1 MSELDRQ
8 AALLRSLIGGEP
20 AVGLGAASHGVARG
34 LEAYRVNAQAVA
46 ARALAAVYVPLQEEL
61 GEEQFATMAWAF
73 WRREPPERGD
83 LACWGAGLADFMAEQ
98 AQMPAPLIDRAR
110 LQWALHEA
118 ERAAD
123 AELDAGSL
131 QRLDG
136 RHEASELAL
145 QLMPGLSLVPQS
157 EGQVL
162 VWRRG
167 WRAVSEALPADLA
180 HFMAALL
187 SEQALGLALEA
198 TLASHPAFDFAAWL
212 QRALRE
218 PWLQAVGVIR

>member
-8 AALLRSLIGGEP
+8 AALLRSLISGEL
-20 AVGLGAASHGVARG
+20 ATGMSAASHGVSRG

-46 ARALAAVYVPLQEEL
+46 ARALAAVYAPLQEAL
-61 GEEQFATMAWAF
+61 GDEQFAIMAWAF

-83 LACWGAGLADFMAEQ
+83 LACWGEGLADFMAEQ
-98 AQMPAPLIDRAR
+98 SQMPAQLIDKAR

-123 AELDAGSL
+123 AELDAESL
-131 QRLDG
+131 QMLDG
-136 RHEASELAL
+136 RHEASEMAL
-145 QLMPGLSLVPQS
+145 HLMPGLRLVQQS

-167 WRAVSEALPADLA
+167 WRAVSEALPVDQA

-187 SEQALGLALEA
+187 SAQPLGLALGA
-198 TLASHPAFDFAAWL
+198 TLAVHPAFDFSAWL

-218 PWLQAVGVIR
+218 PWLRAVGVIR